1 MNSPLR
7 PELPP
12 TWMESLT
19 VCSVLWVGRFPCTCD
34 TEDSGE
40 GTVLE
45 SDPAPSRRNEEGG
58 GGRCA
63 ICTMGDGSGAPGDV
77 TCWGLQTP

>member
-1 MNSPLR
+1 M
-7 PELPP
+7 
-12 TWMESLT
+12 
-19 VCSVLWVGRFPCTCD
+19 CD